1 MDRKAYRSG
10 NSNSQIHKTLMKQD
24 WIFNTLL
31 LMLLPSLV
39 ISFAANSIIL
49 GALSV
54 ISIFQIS
61 RSTAKTYL
69 RKYLYFVSFFLAV
82 LLGLFL
88 DVLSGTDFDSRQI
101 IKRAAF
107 ILMPFIILHAKK
119 HYQRLAVQ
127 IFIYFLSSLSFIL
140 ILIGFV
146 RSVINKNKVLYG
158 NWDSKTT
165 EAFYQQDMI
174 INWGEL
180 SYKRLFLF
188 LDMHPSYYAFFSATA
203 ILILL
208 FTNCLRI
215 KNPIKWLLVTL
226 HAIMIVLL
234 SSKAGLASL
243 FIILISAFFL
253 NKDLSYKLMGTVVIL
268 ILIISIMSIPSTQLR
283 LKRAYASLT
292 SENTELQSS
301 SSSER
306 MILWGSLKDFSA
318 QELLTG
324 VGIQSSRSKIN
335 LLTGIDKNMHNQYLQ
350 VLVNSGVAGC
360 ILLISFLLLPL
371 AYNRSLFTKMFIAVL
386 LLNLMIENMLD
397 RAWGVVF
404 VSFFYALFIFGDLNF
419 SNEKSLKI
427 EN

>member
-1 MDRKAYRSG
+1 MKPDR
-10 NSNSQIHKTLMKQD
+10 
-24 WIFNTLL
+24 IFNILL

-49 GALSV
+49 ASLSV

-61 RSTAKTYL
+61 RITVKSYF
-69 RKYLYFVSFFLAV
+69 RKYLYFISFFLAV

-88 DVLSGTDFDSRQI
+88 DVLNGTDFDNRQV

-107 ILMPFIILHAKK
+107 ILMPFIIWHAKK
-119 HYQRLAVQ
+119 HYQRMALQV
-127 IFIYFLSSLSFIL
+127 FIYFLSFMSFIL
-140 ILIGFV
+140 ILLGIV
-146 RSVINKNKVLYG
+146 RSVINKNIILYG

-165 EAFYQQDMI
+165 EAFYKKDMI
-174 INWGEL
+174 VNWGEL

-188 LDMHPSYYAFFSATA
+188 LDMHPSYYAFFSVTA

-208 FTNCLRI
+208 FTTFISI
-215 KNPIKWLLVTL
+215 KKPMIWILVTL

-243 FIILISAFFL
+243 IIILIAAFFL
-253 NKDLSYKLMGTVVIL
+253 NKKVKYKLIGIVVIL
-268 ILIISIMSIPSTQLR
+268 TLIISMVSVPSTQLR
-283 LKRAYASLT
+283 LKRAYASLR

-306 MILWGSLKDFSA
+306 ITLWRSLKDFSA
-318 QELLTG
+318 KELLTG
-324 VGIQSSRSKIN
+324 VGIQSSRSKIHS
-335 LLTGIDKNMHNQYLQ
+335 LTGIDKNMHNQYLQ

-360 ILLISFLLLPL
+360 FLLISFLLLPL
-371 AYNRSLFTKMFIAVL
+371 AYNSSLFTKMFITVL
-386 LLNLMIENMLD
+386 LLNLMFENMLD

-404 VSFFYALFIFGDLNF
+404 ISFFYALFIFGDLNF
-419 SNEKSLKI
+419 SNEKSLKK

>member
-1 MDRKAYRSG
+1 MDRKTYRSR
-10 NSNSQIHKTLMKQD
+10 NRNSQIHQTLMKQD
-24 WIFNTLL
+24 RIFNTLL

-49 GALSV
+49 ASLTV
-54 ISIFQIS
+54 ISIFQIN
-61 RSTAKTYL
+61 RTAAKTFF
-69 RKYLYFVSFFLAV
+69 RKYLYFNFFFLAV

-88 DVLSGTDFDSRQI
+88 DVLSGTDFDSRQV

-119 HYQRLAVQ
+119 HYQRMALQV
-127 IFIYFLSSLSFIL
+127 FVYFLSFMSFIL
-140 ILIGFV
+140 ILLGFV
-146 RSVINKNKVLYG
+146 RSVINKNKILYG

-165 EAFYQQDMI
+165 EAFYTQDML

-188 LDMHPSYYAFFSATA
+188 LDMHPSYYALFSAKA

-208 FTNCLRI
+208 FTTYIRI
-215 KNPIKWLLVTL
+215 KKPIKWILVTL
-226 HAIMIVLL
+226 HAIMIILL

-243 FIILISAFFL
+243 FIILIPAFFL
-253 NKDLSYKLMGTVVIL
+253 NKKVKYKLMGTVVIMT
-268 ILIISIMSIPSTQLR
+268 LIISMVSVPSTQLR

-306 MILWGSLKDFSA
+306 MTLWRSVKDFSA
-318 QELLTG
+318 KELLTG
-324 VGIQSSRSKIN
+324 VGIQSSRSKIH

-371 AYNRSLFTKMFIAVL
+371 AYNRGFFTKMFIAVL
-386 LLNLMIENMLD
+386 LLNLMMENMLD

-404 VSFFYALFIFGDLNF
+404 VSFFYGLLIFGYLNF
-419 SNEKSLKI
+419 SNEKSLKM
-427 EN
+427 